1 MTHTSICLSISIS
14 VMWCTAQRCEI
25 SIYCKFHLTKQQTN
39 TSSLLFAQTGP
50 NSPSC
55 TYDALHE
62 LKENW
67 VQLDCISALLSY
79 HFSVKITKI
88 KWFLIL
94 FECKLYINALNCF
107 NMLNQ
112 CWHGFIFYEHCN
124 LSLRQ
129 CYPWETSTK
138 KKKKITIH
146 ISHWIFNVK
155 LSVFWIKSAT
165 VTFLSF
171 CVILNI

>member
-1 MTHTSICLSISIS
+1 
-14 VMWCTAQRCEI
+14 MWCTAQRCEI
-25 SIYCKFHLTKQQTN
+25 SISCKFHLTKQQTN

-79 HFSVKITKI
+79 HFIVKITKI

-138 KKKKITIH
+138 KKKNHNSYFTLNFQCQIVCVLNKECHGNISLFLCNFEYLRQNCSTCRH
-146 ISHWIFNVK
+146 IK
-155 LSVFWIKSAT
+155 
-165 VTFLSF
+165 
-171 CVILNI
+171 